1 MITLSLEDLLTD
13 PTTIISNILS
23 FIWREDWDWE
33 GHNGGGQT
41 HPHQSQPKYATWK
54 LEAEEIVTQQLKDT
68 SSLLYML
75 TKHTQLL
82 LHETILSTNEDKSDD
97 DNNAFKKSIQ
107 GAFASEMKRS
117 SDMTSWPCPSFWEGV
132 DTSTDASDDNDQLRI
147 LQQISNEM
155 IPNCRDDDPFVRCS
169 VNKDK
174 CEVKRD
180 AKCK

>member
-33 GHNGGGQT
+33 GHNGVQKT
-41 HPHQSQPKYATWK
+41 RPHQSQPKYATWK

-82 LHETILSTNEDKSDD
+82 LHETISTNDDESDD

-132 DTSTDASDDNDQLRI
+132 DTSTAASDDNDQLRI